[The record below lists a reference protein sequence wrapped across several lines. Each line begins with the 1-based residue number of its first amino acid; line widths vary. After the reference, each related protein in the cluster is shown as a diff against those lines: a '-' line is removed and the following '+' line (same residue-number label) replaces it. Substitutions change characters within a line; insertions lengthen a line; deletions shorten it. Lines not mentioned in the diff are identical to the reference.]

1 MKSHINP
8 AGNRIVDATPR
19 EIHALRPCILAALRR
34 HGCPERETEDRAQ
47 EVAIVVWQAVNE
59 GRVWCDRWS
68 SAKIAL
74 ISFTFQATWYVW
86 KNYSRRQSTWR
97 EIPTEDLPELATSCT
112 VARLEARDALRHLL
126 AEPRVSHILLLSL
139 DGPRPERCV
148 DMPRATFWSQ
158 VAKARKWAKEVDAGH
173 WQAPRQLTP
182 STPWKRKK
190 KR

>member
-1 MKSHINP
+1 MRSHINE
-8 AGNRIVDATPR
+8 AGNRIVDATPKD
-19 EIHALRPCILAALRR
+19 IDALRPCIVAALRR

-59 GRVWCDRWS
+59 GRVWCDRLKS
-68 SAKIAL
+68 PRTAL
-74 ISFTFQATWYVW
+74 LSFTFQATWYVW
-86 KNYSRRQSTWR
+86 QNYSRLSSTWR
-97 EIPTEDLPELATSCT
+97 EVLTDDPPELAMSCT

-139 DGPRPERCV
+139 NGSRPERCV

-158 VAKARKWAKEVDAGH
+158 VAKARKWAREVDAGH
-173 WQAPRQLTP
+173 WQAPRQPTP
-182 STPWKRKK
+182 STPWKRKG

>member
-1 MKSHINP
+1 MKSHIND
-8 AGNRIVDATPR
+8 AGNRIVDATPN
-19 EIHALRPCILAALRR
+19 EINALRPCILAALRR
-34 HGCPERETEDRAQ
+34 HGCPEREIEDRAQ
-47 EVAIVVWQAVNE
+47 DVELFVWQAVNE
-59 GRVWCDRWS
+59 GRVWCDRLS
-68 SAKIAL
+68 SAKSAL

-86 KNYSRRQSTWR
+86 KNYSRLSSTWR

-148 DMPRATFWSQ
+148 DMPRATFWAQ
-158 VAKARKWAKEVDAGH
+158 VAKARKWAKEVDAGKYRDP
-173 WQAPRQLTP
+173 APPTP
-182 STPWKRKK
+182 KHRKK